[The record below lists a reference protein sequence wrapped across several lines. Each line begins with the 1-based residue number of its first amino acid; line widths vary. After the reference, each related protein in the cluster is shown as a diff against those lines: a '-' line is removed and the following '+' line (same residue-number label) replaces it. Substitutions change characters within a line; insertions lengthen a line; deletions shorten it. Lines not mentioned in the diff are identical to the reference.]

1 MNIYPV
7 CRFIVYV
14 ELTISEYV
22 LLVVSN
28 RCFSG
33 SVAVKN
39 GLFSAIGIHSILPE
53 AIGIKTLRG
62 LLHDIGISFVQEQVR
77 PGYRMR
83 PE

>member
-7 CRFIVYV
+7 WRFFVYV

-22 LLVVSN
+22 LLVVTY

-33 SVAVKN
+33 SIKT
-39 GLFSAIGIHSILPE
+39 GCCFSAIGIHNILPE

-62 LLHDIGISFVQEQVR
+62 LLHDIGISFVQERVL
-77 PGYRMR
+77 PGYHMR